1 MAGWVV
7 GNAGRP
13 MISHLLAAVFFVWLI
28 PTLCAEGIAVPAC
41 EFPGKEQRFGDDSPV
56 LLVSFMLLRAA
67 VALRSLW
74 EESETIMWQGIA
86 FACFSRCI
94 VKVSPDSGDAAS
106 LLLSGLREFLHVYG
120 LRMVLRQLSPSCS

>member
-1 MAGWVV
+1 
-7 GNAGRP
+7 

-28 PTLCAEGIAVPAC
+28 PTLGAEGTAVPAC
-41 EFPGKEQRFGDDSPV
+41 EFSGREQRFGDDSPV

-74 EESETIMWQGIA
+74 EGSETIMWQGIA

-120 LRMVLRQLSPSCS
+120 LRMVLRQLSLSC